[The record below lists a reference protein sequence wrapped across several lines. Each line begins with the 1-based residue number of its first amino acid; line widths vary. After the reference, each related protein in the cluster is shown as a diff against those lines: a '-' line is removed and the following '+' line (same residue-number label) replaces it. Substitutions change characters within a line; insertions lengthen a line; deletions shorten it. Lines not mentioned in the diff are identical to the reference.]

1 MDHQE
6 RTPLLQVT
14 GVSVRA
20 GGQDILRQVSLEVG
34 PAEVVALLGLDGS
47 GKSSLAYTLMGCGG
61 YIPSEGR
68 IEFAGQDITR
78 ASITARARLG
88 LTLAWQEPARF
99 EGLPVGAYL
108 ALGAAEG
115 HKTLDHIV
123 GILAA
128 VRLSPRVYLSR
139 PVDGTLSG
147 GERKRIEIA
156 AVVAMRPK
164 LAILD
169 EPDSGVDVLAL
180 EDLKTLIRQTAGQGT
195 AVLLITHRDELAAMA
210 DRVALMCLGT
220 IVAWGS
226 PQEVVP
232 HYRQRCAV
240 HTEMASIQAAGGN
253 AW

>member
-1 MDHQE
+1 M
-6 RTPLLQVT
+6 T

-20 GGQDILRQVSLEVG
+20 GGRDILRRVSLEVG
-34 PAEVVALLGLDGS
+34 SGEVVAVLGLNGS
-47 GKSSLAYTLMGCGG
+47 GKSSLAYTLMGSAG
-61 YIPSEGR
+61 YAPYEGR

-99 EGLPVGAYL
+99 EGLPVAAYL
-108 ALGAAEG
+108 TVGAAEG
-115 HKTLDHIV
+115 HKTPDRIMAA
-123 GILAA
+123 LAA
-128 VRLSPRVYLSR
+128 VGLSARAYLSR

-169 EPDSGVDVLAL
+169 EPDSGMDVLAL
-180 EDLKTLIRQTAGQGT
+180 EDLKALIRQMADQGT

-210 DRVALMCLGT
+210 DRVALMCMGT
-220 IVAWGS
+220 VVAWGS

-232 HYRQRCAV
+232 YYRQRCAV

-253 AW
+253 SR